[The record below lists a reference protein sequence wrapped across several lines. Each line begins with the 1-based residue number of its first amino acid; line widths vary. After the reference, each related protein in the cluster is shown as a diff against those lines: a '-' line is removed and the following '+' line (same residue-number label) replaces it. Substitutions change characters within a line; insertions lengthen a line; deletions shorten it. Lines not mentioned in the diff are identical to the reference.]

1 MFSAVTAGYVA
12 LLSAAILLASGSVFI
27 GAYSAVIPPI
37 VIALVGFTGAAIAA
51 WLLPT
56 RARPDLRQRSL
67 LLLAGANL
75 ATVCVFVSYY
85 YALTLAEPALV
96 AAAQSG
102 SSPLFAFVAALLV
115 PQIVAPEGRLARFSI
130 LLVLIAVLLTIVV
143 AATDLSGLE
152 IVSSEKAL
160 LGMALALISG
170 ASTYVLTAILKA
182 LGQRG
187 WSTVQIIRFRFL
199 LIILL
204 TGWFSL
210 GTSEGQEALRLVL
223 TSSLLPLC
231 LAFVALP
238 MFLIQMSVL
247 RLQVITVLMAINAV
261 PVLTYLIQLADGRIS
276 ISVWSL
282 VATVMTTVGVVAF
295 LVSDRKQ
302 HTES

>member
-1 MFSAVTAGYVA
+1 MLSAVSIGYIA

-27 GAYSAVIPPI
+27 GAYSATIPPV
-37 VIALVGFTGAAIAA
+37 VIAFVGFTGAAIAA

-56 RARPDLRQRSL
+56 GIRPELRRSDL

-75 ATVCVFVSYY
+75 ATVCIFVSYY

-96 AAAQSG
+96 AATQSG
-102 SSPLFAFVAALLV
+102 SSPLFAFVVALLV
-115 PQIVAPEGRLARFSI
+115 PQIVPPEGRLARLSLLLI
-130 LLVLIAVLLTIVV
+130 LTAVLLTVVV

-152 IVSSEKAL
+152 TVSSGTAL

-170 ASTYVLTAILKA
+170 ASTYVLTVLLKA

-199 LIILL
+199 FIVLL

-210 GTSEGQEALRLVL
+210 GVSEGQAALRLIL
-223 TSSLLPLC
+223 TTSLLPLC

-238 MFLIQMSVL
+238 MFLIQTGVL
-247 RLQVITVLMAINAV
+247 RLPVITVLMAINAI
-261 PVLTYLIQLADGRIS
+261 PVLTYVIQIADGRIS

-282 VATVMTTVGVVAF
+282 VATVMTTVGVVAYI
-295 LVSDRKQ
+295 VSVRNQ
-302 HTES
+302 QTE